1 MLLRSLR
8 LLLWLCLLLPGSTA
22 SSNSSTE
29 AVTGQAQPTTPS
41 PDVRNNHTS
50 EPVVKSPTPTNP
62 SPTSVAQTTTAK
74 PSPTSPTLP
83 VLTVQDDKSG
93 ENRSTAAPSPP
104 PRGTSESV
112 TPTLNSSDHLPT
124 PTPTDDKSPLTVAA
138 FGVISF
144 IVILVVVVIVL
155 VSVVSLRFKCNR
167 SKEEDKQKPG
177 SSMVSES
184 DLKPLRQNMP
194 EQRTVPWGIIIP
206 KVIQSALALNV
217 YPKPQ
222 AIGNAF
228 AVLSNPEKRLRYDE
242 LGSDQEHVSAG
253 QARHYNCYTEF
264 EADITPEEIFNV
276 FFGGHFPTGNIHMF
290 SNVARDAHYY
300 PRRHRPERAWTRE
313 QEEEDNRPQ
322 NSYSAFIQLM
332 PVFIIIA
339 VSVITQLMAT
349 NPPYSLFYKSSIGH
363 VISRETE
370 NLQVP
375 YYVDKNF
382 EKNYQGAELQ
392 ELEKTVE
399 KDYIDYIQ
407 TSCWKE
413 KQQNLEL
420 RRAKPQRKDRVCE
433 FERPVREGE
442 MIQHGMPRA
451 CQALGVE
458 RLC

>member
-1 MLLRSLR
+1 MTYTAEQLDGVRRIKSCRNYYEILGVERDASEEDLKKAYR
-8 LLLWLCLLLPGSTA
+8 KLALKFHPDKNRAPGA
-22 SSNSSTE
+22 TE
-29 AVTGQAQPTTPS
+29 A
-41 PDVRNNHTS
+41 
-50 EPVVKSPTPTNP
+50 
-62 SPTSVAQTTTAK
+62 
-74 PSPTSPTLP
+74 
-83 VLTVQDDKSG
+83 
-93 ENRSTAAPSPP
+93 
-104 PRGTSESV
+104 
-112 TPTLNSSDHLPT
+112 
-124 PTPTDDKSPLTVAA
+124 
-138 FGVISF
+138 
-144 IVILVVVVIVL
+144 
-155 VSVVSLRFKCNR
+155 FK
-167 SKEEDKQKPG
+167 
-177 SSMVSES
+177 
-184 DLKPLRQNMP
+184 
-194 EQRTVPWGIIIP
+194 
-206 KVIQSALALNV
+206 
-217 YPKPQ
+217 

-242 LGSDQEHVSAG
+242 FGTDQEHVSTG
-253 QARHYNCYTEF
+253 QARHYNYYTEF

-300 PRRHRPERAWTRE
+300 PRRHRERAWTQE
-313 QEEEDNRPQ
+313 QEEEENRPQ

-332 PVFIIIA
+332 PVFIIII

-413 KQQNLEL
+413 KQQKSDLSNL
-420 RRAKPQRKDRVCE
+420 AKLYRD
-433 FERPVREGE
+433 
-442 MIQHGMPRA
+442 
-451 CQALGVE
+451 E
-458 RLC
+458 RLKQKAESLKLEHCEKLSRC

>member
-1 MLLRSLR
+1 MTYTAEQLDGVRRIKRCRDYYEILGVGRDAGEEELKRAYRR
-8 LLLWLCLLLPGSTA
+8 LALKFHPDKNRAPGA
-22 SSNSSTE
+22 TE
-29 AVTGQAQPTTPS
+29 A
-41 PDVRNNHTS
+41 
-50 EPVVKSPTPTNP
+50 
-62 SPTSVAQTTTAK
+62 
-74 PSPTSPTLP
+74 
-83 VLTVQDDKSG
+83 
-93 ENRSTAAPSPP
+93 
-104 PRGTSESV
+104 
-112 TPTLNSSDHLPT
+112 
-124 PTPTDDKSPLTVAA
+124 
-138 FGVISF
+138 
-144 IVILVVVVIVL
+144 
-155 VSVVSLRFKCNR
+155 FK
-167 SKEEDKQKPG
+167 
-177 SSMVSES
+177 
-184 DLKPLRQNMP
+184 
-194 EQRTVPWGIIIP
+194 
-206 KVIQSALALNV
+206 
-217 YPKPQ
+217 

-242 LGSDQEHVSAG
+242 LGSDQEHASTG

-413 KQQNLEL
+413 KQQKSDLSNL
-420 RRAKPQRKDRVCE
+420 AKLYRD
-433 FERPVREGE
+433 
-442 MIQHGMPRA
+442 
-451 CQALGVE
+451 E
-458 RLC
+458 RLKQKAESLKLEHCEKLSSLIGMHKGG